1 MRRRPDQARFEKAK
15 ARLRELGPVLRTRD
29 ILRAGI
35 HPRTLYEM
43 RDKGI
48 LERLGPGTYRWA
60 DLPALGNPDLI
71 VVAARVPHGVIC
83 LISALA
89 FHRLTTQVPHEV
101 YLALQRGKAAP
112 RLKHPPIRLFRFGG
126 AAFTEGMEEHVLDGM
141 PVRIYSPEKTL
152 ADCFKY
158 RNRIG
163 MDAPLEALRLYR
175 QRKRPRMDALL
186 RFARICRVERVM
198 RPYLEGLFG

>member
-1 MRRRPDQARFEKAK
+1 MRRNAAQARFEKAK
-15 ARLRELGPVLRTRD
+15 ARLRKLGAVLRTRD

-48 LERLGPGTYRWA
+48 LERLGPGTYRLS
-60 DLPALGNPDLI
+60 DLPALGNPDLV
-71 VVAARVPHGVIC
+71 VVAARVPQGVIC

-89 FHRLTTQVPHEV
+89 FHQITTQVPHEV

-112 RLKHPPIRLFRFGG
+112 RLEHPPLRLFRFSG
-126 AAFTEGMEEHVLDGM
+126 AAFAEGVQEHTLDGI

-152 ADCFKY
+152 ADCFKC
-158 RNRIG
+158 RNQIG
-163 MDAPLEALRLYR
+163 LDTALEALKRYR
-175 QRKRPRMDALL
+175 QRKRPKVDALL
-186 RFARICRVERVM
+186 HFARVCRVERVM
-198 RPYLEGLFG
+198 RPYLESVF